1 MKKVVVLLLLFPL
14 ATFAQKFNAGIR
26 AGIVASQVDGDTY
39 EGFDKAGVIAGLYV
53 NRSFS
58 DKFSLQLEMDF
69 IQKGSRM
76 PVDDLNNYYLMR
88 LSYLE
93 VPLLLQWHVSNSF
106 TLFGGPSYG
115 VLIASHE
122 ENQLGDLTYMPAFKK
137 YEIAARFGLS
147 YKLSEKWTTDIR
159 YCGSM
164 STIRPSPAGY
174 TPSYFENG
182 QFNRLIE
189 IGLSLAF

>member
-1 MKKVVVLLLLFPL
+1 MKKLVLFLLLFPF
-14 ATFAQKFNAGIR
+14 TSFAQKFNAGIR
-26 AGIVASQVDGDTY
+26 AGLVASQVDGDTY
-39 EGFDKAGVIAGLYV
+39 EGFDKAGVTAGLYV

-58 DKFSLQLEMDF
+58 DKFSLQLEMNY

-88 LSYLE
+88 LTYVE

-115 VLIASHE
+115 VLVSSYE
-122 ENQLGDLTYMPAFKK
+122 ENQLGELTNMPAFKK
-137 YEIAARFGLS
+137 YEIAARVGLA
-147 YKLSEKWTTDIR
+147 YKLSEKWNVDIR

-164 STIRPSPAGY
+164 ATVRPSPAGY
-174 TPSYFENG
+174 APSYFEKG
-182 QFNRLIE
+182 QFNRLVE
-189 IGLSLAF
+189 IGLAVGF

>member
-106 TLFGGPSYG
+106 T
-115 VLIASHE
+115 
-122 ENQLGDLTYMPAFKK
+122 
-137 YEIAARFGLS
+137 
-147 YKLSEKWTTDIR
+147 
-159 YCGSM
+159 
-164 STIRPSPAGY
+164 
-174 TPSYFENG
+174 
-182 QFNRLIE
+182 
-189 IGLSLAF
+189 

>member
-1 MKKVVVLLLLFPL
+1 MKKVVLFLLLFPL
-14 ATFAQKFNAGIR
+14 ATLAQKFNAGIR
-26 AGIVASQVDGDTY
+26 AGLVASQVDGDTY
-39 EGFDKAGVIAGLYV
+39 EGFDKAGVTAGLYV

-58 DKFSLQLEMDF
+58 EKISLQLEMNF

-93 VPLLLQWHVSNSF
+93 LPLLLQWHVSNSF

-115 VLIASHE
+115 VLISSYE
-122 ENQLGDLTYMPAFKK
+122 ENQLGSLDYMPEFKK
-137 YEIAARFGLS
+137 YEIAARLGLS
-147 YKLSEKWTTDIR
+147 YQLSEKWAVDIR

-164 STIRPSPAGY
+164 STIRPSQSGY
-174 TPSYFENG
+174 SPTYFESG

-189 IGLSLAF
+189 IGLSIGF